1 MDGRYPRP
9 APPFV
14 LRTVFTYLTL
24 FVVRLSLLTAQD
36 HTLHIIQEP
45 SSLLNAGEEFEIRVE
60 VRDQNGV
67 PDADFNPS
75 IDLSLLGGV
84 LQGDTSEK
92 VDNNGVARFDNL
104 SIGLGGSFRIVATG
118 GPARPDTS
126 STLVVQ
132 SALTAVQLEFDQQPT
147 TTSAGATISPAVTVR
162 AVDILG
168 LTDITFT
175 DDVTITIGNNPG
187 GGTLSGT
194 TTVAAVNGVA
204 TFSNLSIDK
213 IGSGYTLTA
222 TSTVNPANSETFSIT
237 PGPASG
243 ATSQITAS
251 PTSIP
256 ADGSSE
262 STITVELRDA
272 EDNPLTDGGDNVV
285 LSTTA
290 GSLSSVTDLGNGT
303 YQATLT
309 ASSTAETATV
319 TGTVNGSAI
328 TDDATV
334 TFTAVGPGPPSG
346 ATSQITASPTTI
358 PANGTSTSTITV
370 QLRDAAGTPLTTGGA
385 TVVLS
390 TTAGSLGSVTDL
402 GNGSYQATLT
412 SSSSPTNVTAT
423 ISGTVNG
430 DAISDD
436 ATVTFTGVGP
446 GPPSGATSQITASPT
461 SIPANGSSTS
471 TITVALRDAA
481 GTPLTTGGATV
492 TLSTTAGTLGS
503 VSDNGDGTYEATLT
517 SSTSSTNVT
526 ATVSGTVNG
535 SNITDTAS
543 VTFTGVGPG
552 PPSGATSQITA
563 APTSIPANGSSTS
576 TITVQLRDAAGTPLN
591 SGGANVTLSTTA
603 GSLSSVFDN
612 GNGTY
617 NATLTSTSSTT
628 NVVATISGT
637 VNGNAIT
644 DTATV
649 TFTGVAPVATRL
661 EFGQQPTNEQ
671 AGAAISP
678 AVTVRAVNNGGV
690 TVTSFTAN
698 ITIAIGSN
706 PGGGTLSGTTT
717 VAAVNGVATFSN
729 LSINRTGNGYT
740 LTASSG
746 SLTGATS
753 NSFSITPGPPS
764 GATSQITASPTSIPA
779 NGASTS
785 TITVELRDA
794 LGNPLTVGGAA
805 VVLSTTAGSLGPVSD
820 QGNGR
825 YTAILTSSSSTT
837 NVNAIVSG
845 TVNGAAIT
853 DTATVTFTA
862 VAPVATRLVFGQQP
876 TQTQAGAAI
885 APPVT
890 VRAVSNAGATVTSF
904 TGNVTIAI
912 GNNPGAGTLSG
923 TTTVAAV
930 NGVATFNNLSINRTG
945 NGYTLTASASGLAG
959 ATSSPFAITPA
970 APSRTTSLITASPT
984 SVPADG
990 ASTSAITVE
999 MFDAFG
1005 NRVTS
1010 GGASVTLST
1019 TTGTLGPVTDLGNGT
1034 YTATLTAPS
1043 APGTATISGSIGGSG
1058 GGSIVD
1064 TATVTFT
1071 MVPPNTLRLAFVQ
1084 QPSNTQAGLTISP
1097 PVTVRV
1103 VDLGGATVTSF
1114 NQEVTIAISV
1124 NPTGGT
1130 LAGTTTVVAVNG
1142 VATFNSLSI
1151 ARAGAGYR
1159 LAVGA
1164 SAITGA
1170 TSDPFTITPGPP
1182 FGPTTQITAAPTSI
1196 PANGTSTSTITVE
1209 VRDAQGNRRV
1219 TGGDVVTL
1227 STTIGTLSA
1236 VTDLGNGTYSATL
1249 TSSTTGGT
1257 ATISGTVA
1265 SSTIVDTATV
1275 EFTSSGPAPATGLAF
1290 GQQPS
1295 NVQVGAA
1302 ISPPVTV
1309 RAVDGTGAT
1318 ATSFTGSITIA
1329 LGLNPTGAVL
1339 SGTTTATAVAG
1350 VATFANLSVDRA
1362 GGYTLVANATGLTS
1376 ATSSA
1381 FTVTASPPPTTA
1393 DLAVTASVDDGT
1405 PAVGDTVVYTIRVTN
1420 QGPAQATGVQ
1430 VSYDL
1435 GDRMAFVSSV
1445 PTQGSY
1451 NPQSEI
1457 WTVGTLEPGAGATLE
1472 ISAQVQR

>member
-9 APPFV
+9 V
-14 LRTVFTYLTL
+14 LRFLLRTGLSYITL
-24 FVVRLSLLTAQD
+24 FVVRLTTLTAQSN
-36 HTLHIIQEP
+36 HTLHIVEEP
-45 SSLLNAGEEFEIRVE
+45 SSPLEVGEEFEVRVE
-60 VRDQNGV
+60 ARDENGD
-67 PDADFNPS
+67 PDADFNPT
-75 IDLSLLGGV
+75 IELSLLGGV
-84 LQGDTSEK
+84 LEGDTSEK
-92 VDNNGVARFDNL
+92 VDNNGVARFDKL
-104 SIGLGGSFRIVATG
+104 SIGLGGTFRIVATG
-118 GPARPDTS
+118 GPATPDTS
-126 STLVVQ
+126 NALVV
-132 SALTAVQLEFDQQPT
+132 SALPAVELQFDQQP
-147 TTSAGATISPAVTVR
+147 SNAEAGATISPSITVK
-162 AVDILG
+162 AVDLFG
-168 LTDITFT
+168 QTDPDFTGNIT
-175 DDVTITIGNNPG
+175 IAIGNNPG

-194 TTVAAVNGVA
+194 TTVAAQAGVA
-204 TFSNLSIDK
+204 TFSTLSIDK
-213 IGSGYTLTA
+213 VGSGYTLTA
-222 TSTVNPANSETFSIT
+222 TSSGFNPENSETFAIT
-237 PGPASG
+237 PGNPSG
-243 ATSQITAS
+243 ATSQITAA

-256 ADGSSE
+256 ADGSST

-290 GSLSSVTDLGNGT
+290 GSLSSVLDLGNGA

-309 ASSTAETATV
+309 ASSSAETATI
-319 TGTVNGSAI
+319 TGTVNGNAI

-346 ATSQITASPTTI
+346 ATSQITASPTSI

-390 TTAGSLGSVTDL
+390 TTAGSLGSVADL

-412 SSSSPTNVTAT
+412 SSSSVSTVIAT
-423 ISGTVNG
+423 VSGTVNG
-430 DAISDD
+430 SAITDD

-461 SIPANGSSTS
+461 SIPADGTSTS

-481 GTPLTTGGATV
+481 GNPLTTGGATV

-517 SSTSSTNVT
+517 SSSSSTNVT
-526 ATVSGTVNG
+526 ATVTGTVNG
-535 SNITDTAS
+535 NAITDNAT

-552 PPSGATSQITA
+552 PPSGTTSQITA
-563 APTSIPANGSSTS
+563 APTSIPANGTSTS
-576 TITVQLRDAAGTPLN
+576 TVTVQLRDAAGMPLN
-591 SGGANVTLSTTA
+591 TGGANVALSTTA

-637 VNGNAIT
+637 VNGNTIT

-661 EFGQQPTNEQ
+661 L
-671 AGAAISP
+671 
-678 AVTVRAVNNGGV
+678 
-690 TVTSFTAN
+690 FT
-698 ITIAIGSN
+698 
-706 PGGGTLSGTTT
+706 
-717 VAAVNGVATFSN
+717 
-729 LSINRTGNGYT
+729 
-740 LTASSG
+740 
-746 SLTGATS
+746 
-753 NSFSITPGPPS
+753 
-764 GATSQITASPTSIPA
+764 
-779 NGASTS
+779 
-785 TITVELRDA
+785 
-794 LGNPLTVGGAA
+794 
-805 VVLSTTAGSLGPVSD
+805 
-820 QGNGR
+820 
-825 YTAILTSSSSTT
+825 
-837 NVNAIVSG
+837 
-845 TVNGAAIT
+845 
-853 DTATVTFTA
+853 
-862 VAPVATRLVFGQQP
+862 QQP

-890 VRAVSNAGATVTSF
+890 VRAVTNTGTTVTSF
-904 TGNVTIAI
+904 TGNITIAI

-945 NGYTLTASASGLAG
+945 NGYTLTASANGLAG
-959 ATSSPFAITPA
+959 ATSNSFPITPG
-970 APSRTTSLITASPT
+970 APAQTTSQITASPT

-999 MFDAFG
+999 LFDAFG
-1005 NRVTS
+1005 NRITT
-1010 GGASVTLST
+1010 GGANISLST
-1019 TTGTLGPVTDLGNGT
+1019 TAGALGPVTDLGNGT

-1043 APGTATISGSIGGSG
+1043 APATAPISGSIGGGG
-1058 GGSIVD
+1058 GGSIAD

-1071 MVPPNTLRLAFVQ
+1071 MVPPNTLRLEFVQ
-1084 QPSNTQAGLTISP
+1084 QPGNTQAGLAISP

-1103 VDLGGATVTSF
+1103 VDLAGATVTSF
-1114 NQEVTIAISV
+1114 NGEVTIALSV
-1124 NPTGGT
+1124 NPAGGT
-1130 LAGTTTVVAVNG
+1130 LAGTTTVTAVNG

-1164 SAITGA
+1164 SGITGA
-1170 TSDPFTITPGPP
+1170 TSDAFTITPGPP
-1182 FGPTTQITAAPTSI
+1182 FGPTTQITAAPASI
-1196 PANGTSTSTITVE
+1196 PADGTSTSTITVE
-1209 VRDAQGNRRV
+1209 VRDAQGNRRL

-1227 STTIGTLSA
+1227 STTLGTLSA
-1236 VTDLGNGTYSATL
+1236 VTDLGNGLYSATL
-1249 TSSTTGGT
+1249 RSSTTGGT

-1265 SSTIVDTATV
+1265 GTTIVDTATV

-1290 GQQPS
+1290 VQQPS
-1295 NVQVGAA
+1295 NAQAGAS

-1309 RAVDGTGAT
+1309 RAIDGTGAT
-1318 ATSFTGSITIA
+1318 ATSFIGNITIA
-1329 LGLNPTGAVL
+1329 IGLNPTGAVL
-1339 SGTTTATAVAG
+1339 SGTTTVAAVAG
-1350 VATFANLSVDRA
+1350 VATFSNLSVDRA

-1381 FTVTASPPPTTA
+1381 FAVTAGPPPTTA

-1405 PAVGDTVVYTIRVTN
+1405 PAVGDTVIYTIRVTN

-1435 GDRMAFVSSV
+1435 GDRMSFLSSV

-1451 NPQSEI
+1451 NPQTEI

-1472 ISAQVQR
+1472 ISARVQR